1 MSQFFMTTTK
11 CKKYREQIA
20 SWYKIVNMEGLNLS
34 EDDLFDLLDQ
44 NSTTKD
50 SIPPKRQVPIEEL
63 EYWLKILFE
72 NLKGQ
77 LHNFKM
83 SFWCLNFF
91 QKTNEIISGFLL

>member
-1 MSQFFMTTTK
+1 
-11 CKKYREQIA
+11 
-20 SWYKIVNMEGLNLS
+20 MEGLNLS

-77 LHNFKM
+77 L
-83 SFWCLNFF
+83 
-91 QKTNEIISGFLL
+91 ISKANCQAMNSSKK